1 MKWLRYL
8 PSRAG
13 GHSDTLYCRNWRPTL
28 RPRRDPACRWFGRS
42 SWLPN
47 CSGGRM
53 VSVSRL
59 ASPSNCSPCR
69 VCSPIRCR
77 SLRWSLPL
85 KPPWCS
91 RLKSGYR
98 GGGIVQLDV
107 EIDRKAFTN
116 AAGERHD
123 VLSDFAFRLG
133 AGEVGVFVGPSGCGK
148 STMLR
153 IIAGLDPDYQGRISR
168 PAGARIGMVF
178 QEPRLLPWRSVEDNV
193 RLAAPLA
200 DETKLSALFAI
211 LELNAHR
218 SHFPGELSLGLA
230 RRVALARAFAVDPDF
245 LILDEPLAS
254 LDDALAAR
262 LRDQIAVLVD
272 SRPVMTLLVTH
283 NVDDAVRLGDR
294 LFLLSPRPARILA
307 DLTIRT
313 PRSARGEAEIAA
325 IKADIARRTNG
336 DRIERD
342 AS

>member
-1 MKWLRYL
+1 M
-8 PSRAG
+8 
-13 GHSDTLYCRNWRPTL
+13 
-28 RPRRDPACRWFGRS
+28 
-42 SWLPN
+42 
-47 CSGGRM
+47 
-53 VSVSRL
+53 
-59 ASPSNCSPCR
+59 
-69 VCSPIRCR
+69 
-77 SLRWSLPL
+77 
-85 KPPWCS
+85 
-91 RLKSGYR
+91 
-98 GGGIVQLDV
+98 QLEVD
-107 EIDRKAFTN
+107 IARKAFTN
-116 AAGERHD
+116 AAGERFD
-123 VLSDFAFRLG
+123 VLSDFSFALG

-148 STMLR
+148 STMLK
-153 IIAGLDPDYQGRISR
+153 ILAGLDHDYQGRVTR

-178 QEPRLLPWRSVEDNV
+178 QEPRLLPWRSVEANV

-200 DETKLSALFAI
+200 DEAKLSALFAV

-262 LRDQIAVLVD
+262 LRDQIAILVD

-313 PRSARGEAEIAA
+313 PRGARGEAEIAA

>member
-1 MKWLRYL
+1 M
-8 PSRAG
+8 
-13 GHSDTLYCRNWRPTL
+13 
-28 RPRRDPACRWFGRS
+28 
-42 SWLPN
+42 
-47 CSGGRM
+47 
-53 VSVSRL
+53 
-59 ASPSNCSPCR
+59 
-69 VCSPIRCR
+69 
-77 SLRWSLPL
+77 
-85 KPPWCS
+85 
-91 RLKSGYR
+91 
-98 GGGIVQLDV
+98 QLEVD
-107 EIDRKAFTN
+107 IARKAFTN
-116 AAGERHD
+116 AAGERFD
-123 VLSDFAFRLG
+123 VLSDFSFALG

-148 STMLR
+148 STMLK
-153 IIAGLDPDYQGRISR
+153 ILAGLDHDYQGRVTR

-178 QEPRLLPWRSVEDNV
+178 QEPRLLPWRSVEANV
-193 RLAAPLA
+193 RLAAPQA
-200 DETKLSALFAI
+200 DEAKLSALFAV

-313 PRSARGEAEIAA
+313 PRGARGEAEIAA

>member
-1 MKWLRYL
+1 
-8 PSRAG
+8 
-13 GHSDTLYCRNWRPTL
+13 
-28 RPRRDPACRWFGRS
+28 
-42 SWLPN
+42 
-47 CSGGRM
+47 
-53 VSVSRL
+53 
-59 ASPSNCSPCR
+59 
-69 VCSPIRCR
+69 
-77 SLRWSLPL
+77 
-85 KPPWCS
+85 
-91 RLKSGYR
+91 
-98 GGGIVQLDV
+98 VQLEVD
-107 EIDRKAFTN
+107 IARKAFTN
-116 AAGERHD
+116 AAGERFD
-123 VLSDFAFRLG
+123 VLSDFSFALG

-148 STMLR
+148 STMLK
-153 IIAGLDPDYQGRISR
+153 ILAGLDHDYQGRVTR

-178 QEPRLLPWRSVEDNV
+178 QEPRLLPWRSVEANV

-200 DETKLSALFAI
+200 DEAKLSALFAV

-262 LRDQIAVLVD
+262 LRDQIAILVD

-307 DLTIRT
+307 DLTIRA

-325 IKADIARRTNG
+325 IKADIARRING
-336 DRIERD
+336 DHAERD

>member
-1 MKWLRYL
+1 M
-8 PSRAG
+8 
-13 GHSDTLYCRNWRPTL
+13 
-28 RPRRDPACRWFGRS
+28 
-42 SWLPN
+42 
-47 CSGGRM
+47 
-53 VSVSRL
+53 RL
-59 ASPSNCSPCR
+59 EVDIASKTFR
-69 VCSPIRCR
+69 
-77 SLRWSLPL
+77 
-85 KPPWCS
+85 
-91 RLKSGYR
+91 
-98 GGGIVQLDV
+98 
-107 EIDRKAFTN
+107 N
-116 AAGERHD
+116 AAGEQHD
-123 VLSDFAFRLG
+123 VIAGVSFALD
-133 AGEVGVFVGPSGCGK
+133 AGEVGVLVGPSGCGK

-153 IIAGLDPDYQGRISR
+153 ILSGLDPDFHGRISR
-168 PAGARIGMVF
+168 PAGAPIGFVF

-193 RLAAPLA
+193 RLVAPQA
-200 DETKLSALFAI
+200 DEAKLSALFEI

-230 RRVALARAFAVDPDF
+230 RRVALARAFAVEPDF

-262 LRDQIAVLVD
+262 LRDQIAILVD

-325 IKADIARRTNG
+325 IKADIARRING
-336 DRIERD
+336 DHAERD